1 MKKIL
6 LSLCCAIS
14 LSACSNVS
22 ETETPRI
29 NIAGTDICFSY
40 FTSEKNN
47 IVDLVSL
54 RTDCKQYQHQETDF
68 SSTDSVLI
76 EGFIIKGI
84 HEQFYV
90 YSSKGVFYNGAKNSC
105 FYSDGITTPHDV
117 SCDMKLDDII
127 KAEKEKVKHLEKVV
141 EDFSNEA

>member
-29 NIAGTDICFSY
+29 NITGTDICFSY

-68 SSTDSVLI
+68 SSADSVLI
-76 EGFIIKGI
+76 EGFIIKGT
-84 HEQFYV
+84 HEKFHV
-90 YSSKGVFYNGAKNSC
+90 YSAKGVFYNGVKNSC

-117 SCDMKLDDII
+117 SCEMKLDDII
-127 KAEKEKVKHLEKVV
+127 KTEKETVKNLE
-141 EDFSNEA
+141 DSIQDIF